1 MAFRPT
7 VKLTRQQIYDEVWSS
22 AVSGMALKYNIPYSA
37 MLKQIKDAGIPI
49 PPPGYWTK
57 KEFDKETTV
66 LELTGDPNEIIS
78 LYKTSSAANKMRN
91 TTLNEPI
98 QESKAPSKPK
108 TPQKHSPQ
116 AKPLHTNEKVDLGE
130 PEVIEWGNTKKN
142 IYRRE
147 LLYKEI
153 WQYPVTEVAKK
164 YAVSDSTIHK
174 ICKALDIPTPPV
186 GYWAKIR
193 AGQKVNIPP
202 LPKSDKNDTIT
213 GTRTE
218 KVYSQT
224 APDQLA
230 FMSEE
235 DQTSLLAVASQI
247 MLTEADEKQ
256 HPKVAAYY
264 KHLRS
269 QLKTNPK
276 ELPYPA
282 DSVAEETL
290 PRIFRIID
298 TLVKAAEPMGIEIND
313 NLRFSI
319 GEDSILLRFSEAT
332 TEVRHELTREEK
344 MAQLQYEDD
353 MKRRGWGYKPHI
365 RKYDHLYNG
374 RVSVGIGE
382 KRRIRDSNVGLLED
396 RLGEILIAIFVGIN
410 NEKSARLQ
418 REEDARRKEEER
430 RRKEEFARRYN
441 EEVAKTLALQN
452 QAEDYAIACKIRA
465 LIAAVEAKDPD
476 SHATREWIAWATDK
490 ADWFDPTIAKDDEFL
505 GTRDHSKS
513 EEKKQLVEAKS
524 YYFF

>member
-1 MAFRPT
+1 MAIRPA

-57 KEFDKETTV
+57 KEFGKETAV
-66 LELTGDPNEIIS
+66 IELTGDPNEIIS
-78 LYKTSSAANKMRN
+78 LYKTSAAANKMRDVN
-91 TTLNEPI
+91 SLEATPI
-98 QESKAPSKPK
+98 DSKPSQLPK
-108 TPQKHSPQ
+108 KLLSQVHPSQKIE
-116 AKPLHTNEKVDLGE
+116 TVDLGE

-142 IYRRE
+142 IYRRDI
-147 LLYKEI
+147 LYKEI

-202 LPKSDKNDTIT
+202 LPKSDKNDSIT
-213 GTRTE
+213 GVRTGT
-218 KVYSQT
+218 VYSQT
-224 APDQLA
+224 TPDHLA
-230 FMSEE
+230 FMSE
-235 DQTSLLAVASQI
+235 QNQAVLLAVASQI
-247 MLTEADEKQ
+247 VLSDPEEKQ
-256 HPKVAAYY
+256 HPKVAAYQ

-269 QLKTNPK
+269 QLKTKPK

-282 DSVAEETL
+282 NSVAEETL

-298 TLVKAAEPMGIEIND
+298 TLIKAAEPLGIEID
-313 NLRFSI
+313 EDLHFSI
-319 GEDSILLRFSEAT
+319 GADAILLRFSEAT
-332 TEVRHELTREEK
+332 TEVLHEITPEEIK
-344 MAQLQYEDD
+344 AQKQYDED

-382 KRRIRDSNVGLLED
+382 KRRIRDSNIGLLED
-396 RLGEILIAIFVGIN
+396 RLGEIMIAIFIGIN
-410 NEKSARLQ
+410 NEKISRLE
-418 REEDARRKEEER
+418 REEAARRKEEER

-513 EEKKQLVEAKS
+513 EEKKQLAEKRS

>member
-66 LELTGDPNEIIS
+66 LELTGDPIEIIS
-78 LYKTSSAANKMRN
+78 LYKTSAAANKMRN

-213 GTRTE
+213 GTRTG

-230 FMSEE
+230 YMSEE

-247 MLTEADEKQ
+247 ML
-256 HPKVAAYY
+256 
-264 KHLRS
+264 
-269 QLKTNPK
+269 
-276 ELPYPA
+276 
-282 DSVAEETL
+282 AEEI
-290 PRIFRIID
+290 RC
-298 TLVKAAEPMGIEIND
+298 
-313 NLRFSI
+313 LR
-319 GEDSILLRFSEAT
+319 
-332 TEVRHELTREEK
+332 
-344 MAQLQYEDD
+344 QY
-353 MKRRGWGYKPHI
+353 
-365 RKYDHLYNG
+365 
-374 RVSVGIGE
+374 
-382 KRRIRDSNVGLLED
+382 
-396 RLGEILIAIFVGIN
+396 
-410 NEKSARLQ
+410 
-418 REEDARRKEEER
+418 
-430 RRKEEFARRYN
+430 
-441 EEVAKTLALQN
+441 
-452 QAEDYAIACKIRA
+452 
-465 LIAAVEAKDPD
+465 
-476 SHATREWIAWATDK
+476 
-490 ADWFDPTIAKDDEFL
+490 
-505 GTRDHSKS
+505 HS
-513 EEKKQLVEAKS
+513 
-524 YYFF
+524 

>member
-1 MAFRPT
+1 
-7 VKLTRQQIYDEVWSS
+7 
-22 AVSGMALKYNIPYSA
+22 
-37 MLKQIKDAGIPI
+37 
-49 PPPGYWTK
+49 
-57 KEFDKETTV
+57 
-66 LELTGDPNEIIS
+66 
-78 LYKTSSAANKMRN
+78 
-91 TTLNEPI
+91 
-98 QESKAPSKPK
+98 
-108 TPQKHSPQ
+108 
-116 AKPLHTNEKVDLGE
+116 
-130 PEVIEWGNTKKN
+130 
-142 IYRRE
+142 
-147 LLYKEI
+147 
-153 WQYPVTEVAKK
+153 
-164 YAVSDSTIHK
+164 
-174 ICKALDIPTPPV
+174 
-186 GYWAKIR
+186 
-193 AGQKVNIPP
+193 
-202 LPKSDKNDTIT
+202 
-213 GTRTE
+213 
-218 KVYSQT
+218 
-224 APDQLA
+224 
-230 FMSEE
+230 
-235 DQTSLLAVASQI
+235 
-247 MLTEADEKQ
+247 
-256 HPKVAAYY
+256 
-264 KHLRS
+264 
-269 QLKTNPK
+269 
-276 ELPYPA
+276 
-282 DSVAEETL
+282 
-290 PRIFRIID
+290 
-298 TLVKAAEPMGIEIND
+298 MGIEIND
-313 NLRFSI
+313 NLHFSI

-513 EEKKQLVEAKS
+513 EEKKQLAEKRS